1 MSTLINAS
9 IDLSKVDKSQL
20 KDGKYL
26 SVQISVN
33 DKVDN
38 YNNNVAITVAQSKEQ
53 REAKEPKKYLGNGR
67 VTWTDGNVVKAEYV
81 EKTEAKPNADS
92 LPF

>member
-38 YNNNVAITVAQSKEQ
+38 YNNNVSITVAQSKEQ

-81 EKTEAKPNADS
+81 EKTEAPKVND